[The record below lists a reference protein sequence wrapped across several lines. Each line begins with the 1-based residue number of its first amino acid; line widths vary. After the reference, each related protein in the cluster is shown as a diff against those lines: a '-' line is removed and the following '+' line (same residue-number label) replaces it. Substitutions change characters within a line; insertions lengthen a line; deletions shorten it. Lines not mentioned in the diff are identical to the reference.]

1 MRDKRPVD
9 ELTIEEL
16 ERVLAIRRREARQT
30 QLKRMKADGRVIA
43 QPEPAPAK
51 RAELPAP
58 EAPPLDP
65 IEQALKA
72 DLFPEPETVAPPQPA
87 NGARPQVRTLPHFE
101 DDHAGGTR
109 PNTAG
114 QRGDDGW
121 RRFVNGALLLVEMA
135 AVAGLIFLGVQ
146 LVGSINTLED
156 ETRQAQAMS
165 NATRQASLPTIAP
178 TPTLR
183 LDQVVLPGGHTID
196 PITNSVDFNYDEIPG
211 HLLPL
216 VRSQIRQPVI
226 ERPEIT
232 DEDALRVIIPRL
244 NLDEAI
250 VPGTDFEAL
259 KMGVGRELNGA
270 TPSDNTGNVVLAAHN
285 DVYGE
290 LFRHLDQL
298 EPGDRFQIQTQ
309 SRTFTYVITHWELVE
324 PTDVHVMEDQGRPT
338 ATLISC
344 YPYRVNNQ
352 RIVVFA
358 ERIDV

>member
-16 ERVLAIRRREARQT
+16 ERILAIRKREARQT

-43 QPEPAPAK
+43 QPEPAQPR
-51 RAELPAP
+51 RAAP
-58 EAPPLDP
+58 VAPPPLDP
-65 IEQALKA
+65 IEQALKD
-72 DLFPEPETVAPPQPA
+72 DLFPEPPAAPPPRPV
-87 NGARPQVRTLPHFE
+87 NGSRPQVRTLPYFE
-101 DDHAGGTR
+101 DEGGLEAER
-109 PNTAG
+109 DAKR
-114 QRGDDGW
+114 RGDDAW
-121 RRFVNGALLLVEMA
+121 QRFVNGALLLVEIA

-165 NATRQASLPTIAP
+165 NATRQATLPTIAP

-196 PITNSVDFNYDEIPG
+196 PVTNTVDFNYDEIPA

-270 TPSDNTGNVVLAAHN
+270 TPSGNTGNVVLAAHN

-290 LFRHLDQL
+290 LFRHLDEL

-309 SRTFTYVITHWELVE
+309 TRTFTYVITHWELVE
-324 PTDVHVMEDQGRPT
+324 PTAVHVMEDQGRPT

-344 YPYRVNNQ
+344 YPYRVNNK